1 MVCCSDICII
11 NGTCHFPYN
20 LQMVKGAVKVLTAN
34 DIPGVNTFT
43 GRSDPEPVGHPI
55 HIIHPIFFMSLFYLP
70 FKDIG

>member
-1 MVCCSDICII
+1 MVCCIQVVVIFASSMVLAI
-11 NGTCHFPYN
+11 FPN

-55 HIIHPIFFMSLFYLP
+55 FFMSLFYLP